1 MWARIANPRNR
12 YLDITARSGNLEL
25 FVELGKLVNVH
36 GAVIGRY
43 ERDEVKPS
51 IEMATQLAEALE
63 VSLDY
68 LVGSTDVLLEKDI
81 VNKILDIQKLKEN
94 DKQHVFALLDAFI
107 KQTKFK
113 SIM

>member
-1 MWARIANPRNR
+1 MKSLTFGKRLSDVRKNKK
-12 YLDITARSGNLEL
+12 LSQDE
-25 FVELGKLVNVH
+25 VGKLVNVH

-68 LVGSTDVLLEKDI
+68 LVGSTDILLEKNI
-81 VNKILDIQKLKEN
+81 VSKILDIQKLKEN

-107 KQTKFK
+107 KQTKLQG
-113 SIM
+113 IM

>member
-1 MWARIANPRNR
+1 MKSISFGKRLTEVRK
-12 YLDITARSGNLEL
+12 DKKMSQDE
-25 FVELGKLVNVH
+25 VGKLVGVH

-68 LVGSTDVLLEKDI
+68 LVGSTDVLLEKNI
-81 VNKILDIQKLKEN
+81 VSRVLDIQKLKEN
-94 DKQHVFALLDAFI
+94 DKQHVFALLDAFL
-107 KQTKFK
+107 KQTKLQA
-113 SIM
+113 IM